1 MKDIKYILW
10 TFSFLFCCSFT
21 LQANE
26 QEVEVSNDTLAT
38 QITPEFSL
46 NQEGVIDKATADSA
60 YIRGEYATAI
70 QIYEALLEEGVS
82 LVVYY
87 NLGNSYYKSEEIAK
101 AILNYERALLLD
113 PGNGDIRANLEI
125 ARAKTVDKEE
135 IVPELFFIT
144 WGKSM
149 LNLLSVDGWAKLGA
163 TSFIL
168 MLGMVALFL
177 FGRSSLLKKISFGL
191 GLFLLL
197 LVVVTNSF
205 ASIQKKKLIKRDT
218 AIVMTPSVTIRSTPS
233 ESGTS
238 LFILHEGKKV
248 TIKDNTM
255 SEWKE
260 IVLEDGKVGWI
271 ATKEI
276 EII

>member
-82 LVVYY
+82 PVVYY
-87 NLGNSYYKSEEIAK
+87 NLGNSYYKAEEIAK

-260 IVLEDGKVGWI
+260 IILEDGKVGWI

>member
-82 LVVYY
+82 PVVYY

>member
-1 MKDIKYILW
+1 M
-10 TFSFLFCCSFT
+10 
-21 LQANE
+21 
-26 QEVEVSNDTLAT
+26 SNDTLAT

-82 LVVYY
+82 PVVYY

>member
-1 MKDIKYILW
+1 MKNIKYILW

-82 LVVYY
+82 PVVYY

>member
-82 LVVYY
+82 PVVYY

-168 MLGMVALFL
+168 MLVMVALFL

>member
-82 LVVYY
+82 PVVYY

-205 ASIQKKKLIKRDT
+205 ASIQKQKLIKRDT